1 MAVIDIE
8 SGEIT
13 NLTRSGYSDGSFRWA
28 LGGKAMTWESDK
40 DGYRSHGSWGAEGD
54 IYIMFFDAKAMTEFF
69 RTRRAPRLP
78 RCLPATRRKTTRRM
92 KRRTV

>member
-1 MAVIDIE
+1 MIDIE

-40 DGYRSHGSWGAEGD
+40 DGYRSHGSWGA
-54 IYIMFFDAKAMTEFF
+54 
-69 RTRRAPRLP
+69 
-78 RCLPATRRKTTRRM
+78 
-92 KRRTV
+92 